1 MKRQFIFLISPQYT
15 GELLFEDI
23 VSLCLL
29 RVSDV
34 KLSINEE
41 LNQIAEKIDSTNEL
55 SGEEIKKYKKEIS
68 ERMKVDMLQN
78 GSLECRIEL
87 EI

>member
-15 GELLFEDI
+15 GQLLFEDI

-78 GSLECRIEL
+78 GSLECRVEL

>member
-41 LNQIAEKIDSTNEL
+41 LNQIAEKIDSINEL
-55 SGEEIKKYKKEIS
+55 SGEEIGKYKKEIS

>member
-15 GELLFEDI
+15 GQLLFEDI

-41 LNQIAEKIDSTNEL
+41 LNQIAEKIDSINEL
-55 SGEEIKKYKKEIS
+55 SGEEIKNYRKEIS

-87 EI
+87 DI

>member
-29 RVSDV
+29 RVSEV

-41 LNQIAEKIDSTNEL
+41 LNQIAEKIDSINEL
-55 SGEEIKKYKKEIS
+55 SGEEIGKYKKEIS

>member
-29 RVSDV
+29 RVSEV

-41 LNQIAEKIDSTNEL
+41 LNQIAEKIDSINEL

-87 EI
+87 DI

>member
-1 MKRQFIFLISPQYT
+1 VKRQFIFLISPQYT
-15 GELLFEDI
+15 GQLLFEDI

-41 LNQIAEKIDSTNEL
+41 LNQIAEKIDSINEL
-55 SGEEIKKYKKEIS
+55 SGEEIKNYRKEIS

-87 EI
+87 DI

>member
-15 GELLFEDI
+15 GQLLFEDI

-41 LNQIAEKIDSTNEL
+41 LNQIAEKIDSINEL

-87 EI
+87 DI

>member
-1 MKRQFIFLISPQYT
+1 MS
-15 GELLFEDI
+15 E
-23 VSLCLL
+23 
-29 RVSDV
+29 V

-41 LNQIAEKIDSTNEL
+41 LNQIAEKIDSINEL

>member
-15 GELLFEDI
+15 GQLLFEDI

-41 LNQIAEKIDSTNEL
+41 LNQIAEKIDSINEL
-55 SGEEIKKYKKEIS
+55 SGEEIKNYRKEIS

>member
-15 GELLFEDI
+15 GQLLFEDI

-41 LNQIAEKIDSTNEL
+41 LNQIAEKIDSINEL
-55 SGEEIKKYKKEIS
+55 SGEEIGKYKKEIS

-87 EI
+87 DI

>member
-1 MKRQFIFLISPQYT
+1 MISPQYT
-15 GELLFEDI
+15 GQLLFEDI

-41 LNQIAEKIDSTNEL
+41 LNQIAEKIDSINEL
-55 SGEEIKKYKKEIS
+55 SGEEIGKYKKEIS

-87 EI
+87 DI

>member
-15 GELLFEDI
+15 GQLLFEDI

-55 SGEEIKKYKKEIS
+55 SGEEIKNYRKEIS

-87 EI
+87 DI

>member
-15 GELLFEDI
+15 GQLLFEDI

-55 SGEEIKKYKKEIS
+55 SGEEIKNYRKEIS

>member
-15 GELLFEDI
+15 GQLLFEDI
-23 VSLCLL
+23 ISLCLL

-41 LNQIAEKIDSTNEL
+41 LNQIAEKIDSINEL
-55 SGEEIKKYKKEIS
+55 SGEEIKNYRKEIS

-87 EI
+87 DI

>member
-29 RVSDV
+29 RVSEV

-41 LNQIAEKIDSTNEL
+41 LNQIAEKIDSINEL

>member
-1 MKRQFIFLISPQYT
+1 M
-15 GELLFEDI
+15 LFEDI

-41 LNQIAEKIDSTNEL
+41 LNQIAEKIDSINEL
-55 SGEEIKKYKKEIS
+55 SGEEIKNYRKEIS

-87 EI
+87 DI

>member
-15 GELLFEDI
+15 GQLLFEDI

>member
-15 GELLFEDI
+15 GQLLFEDI

-41 LNQIAEKIDSTNEL
+41 LNQIAEKIDSINEL

-68 ERMKVDMLQN
+68 ERMKVDMLLN